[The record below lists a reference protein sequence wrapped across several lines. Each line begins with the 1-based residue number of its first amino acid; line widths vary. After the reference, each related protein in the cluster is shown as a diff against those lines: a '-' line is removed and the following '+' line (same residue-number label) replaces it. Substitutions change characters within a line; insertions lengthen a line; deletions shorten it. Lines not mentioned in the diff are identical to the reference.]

1 MKFKPPFDD
10 NNRMLNQNQK
20 PVHKLVPQKLPSLTI
35 SANYYKNYTKAN
47 NPHQAILLPFHKYQN
62 FSSQQN
68 RPNTSITQLN
78 KQINK
83 IILKKK
89 KKNLLFLASQV
100 PNPPT
105 HILQPRIP
113 LLGAPRR

>member
-83 IILKKK
+83 II
-89 KKNLLFLASQV
+89 
-100 PNPPT
+100 
-105 HILQPRIP
+105 
-113 LLGAPRR
+113 